1 MHLAPPA
8 DRLLQAAG
16 TLCREG
22 RLLAGQAPLEPARL
36 NARFAELEALLRT
49 AGYHGEEFTQVRS
62 MACGEWAGPLEPDR
76 SRGWRVGA
84 VRRGSASGH
93 AMDQPASFEC
103 VRGGVAANWS
113 RSQRSISTSLK
124 RRGS

>member
-49 AGYHGEEFTQVRS
+49 AGYHGALQF
-62 MACGEWAGPLEPDR
+62 AGYQARLYALYDP
-76 SRGWRVGA
+76 
-84 VRRGSASGH
+84 RRFSEVEILRWLR
-93 AMDQPASFEC
+93 DQL
-103 VRGGVAANWS
+103 AATPPRTHS
-113 RSQRSISTSLK
+113 K
-124 RRGS
+124 EAG